1 MTDPTASAHF
11 PGRHSAIAALAFSLL
26 LSPSLI
32 QARDGQELPA
42 RPLHYAPNGN
52 LDDHGDYLPGKAGFN
67 LADVSSVGQLKLL
80 GTDMKGLV
88 WVGQCNGADEEFR
101 NTVQPYIGNPKVF
114 GFFLMD
120 DPDPR
125 GLLEAGRLAPRCT
138 PDNLKAESDWVHS
151 HAPGAKTFIVLMNLS
166 TSKAP
171 SFEHT
176 YNPANSHID
185 LFGIDPYPCRT
196 ELQGCD
202 YDMIDR
208 YVAAATSWGV
218 PSRQMVPVY
227 QSFGGGDWVD
237 DYGGK
242 YLLPTVE
249 QTHRILARWR
259 NHVTAP
265 AFDFAY
271 SWGSQRS
278 DRALESEPD
287 LQQVFLAHNHAS
299 GPSNRLTR
307 RDADAPP
314 QTNGSRSR
322 QP

>member
-1 MTDPTASAHF
+1 MA
-11 PGRHSAIAALAFSLL
+11 GALVLGLL
-26 LSPSLI
+26 PVLT
-32 QARDGQELPA
+32 QARDAQ
-42 RPLHYAPNGN
+42 RPSVQPRHYAPNGN
-52 LDDHGDYLPGKAGFN
+52 FDDQNRYLPSRAGFN
-67 LADVSSVGQLKLL
+67 LADVSSVGQLTSL
-80 GTDMKGLV
+80 GADVKALV

-101 NTVQPYIGNPKVF
+101 NTIQPYIGNPKVF

-125 GLLEAGRLAPRCT
+125 GIFEAGKLTPRCT
-138 PDNLKAESDWVHS
+138 PDSLKAESDWVHS

-185 LFGIDPYPCRT
+185 LFGIDPYPCRS
-196 ELQGCD
+196 ELQGCN
-202 YDMIDR
+202 YDMIDQ
-208 YVAAATSWGV
+208 YVAAAASWGI
-218 PSRQMVPVY
+218 PSHQMVPVY

-249 QTHRILARWR
+249 QTKHMLARWQ
-259 NHVTAP
+259 NHVAAP
-265 AFDFAY
+265 EFDFAY

-278 DRALESEPD
+278 DAALESKLD
-287 LQQVFLAHNHAS
+287 LQEVFLAHNHAS
-299 GPSNRLTR
+299 GPLDRLTR
-307 RDADAPP
+307 HNADVPP
-314 QTNGSRSR
+314 HANGSRSR
-322 QP
+322 